1 MARTSF
7 RKGQT
12 MKTRT
17 VRDVIGEPES
27 WPNDLQGEL
36 TDSPDMFGA
45 KVSAS
50 FTSGDQLAIQTD
62 GSASGMTF
70 VTFNVANAD
79 LCARIVAAM
88 WPGRDLYTA
97 LAARV

>member
-1 MARTSF
+1 
-7 RKGQT
+7 

-27 WPNDLQGEL
+27 WPNDMQGDSTE
-36 TDSPDMFGA
+36 SPDMFGA

-50 FTSGDQLAIQTD
+50 FASGDQLAIQTD

-70 VTFNVANAD
+70 VTFNVADAD
-79 LCARIVAAM
+79 LCAGIVAAM

-97 LAARV
+97 LDSKV

>member
-1 MARTSF
+1 
-7 RKGQT
+7 

-36 TDSPDMFGA
+36 TSFSNMFGA
-45 KVSAS
+45 KVSKS
-50 FTSGDQLAIQTD
+50 FVSGDQLAIQTD
-62 GSASGMTF
+62 GSANGMTF
-70 VTFNVANAD
+70 VTFNIADAD
-79 LCARIVAAM
+79 LCANIVAAL

-97 LAARV
+97 LASKV

>member
-1 MARTSF
+1 MARTSVQ
-7 RKGQT
+7 KGQT

-36 TDSPDMFGA
+36 TESPDMFGA

-97 LAARV
+97 LAAKV